1 MKNLSKLFW
10 IIALVAILALLA
22 ITGCKSVE
30 ISTEPRFYT
39 NNTTT
44 DFIILGEIVYES
56 KDRVGYTEMLRAA
69 REIYPECDFVIDI
82 MVDQKKTVTTT
93 VFLWWVTR
101 KEVSTWVMR
110 GTAIEYKRR

>member
-1 MKNLSKLFW
+1 MKKRFKMFGMLGF
-10 IIALVAILALLA
+10 IALLA
-22 ITGCKSVE
+22 ITACKSVE
-30 ISTEPRFYT
+30 IFTEPRFYT

-44 DFIILGEIVYES
+44 EFIILGEIIYES
-56 KDRVGYTEMLRAA
+56 KDRVGYTEMLKAA
-69 REIYPECDFVIDI
+69 REIYPECDFIIDV
-82 MVDQKKTVTTT
+82 MVDQKKTVTTV